1 MPRMCDFSHFSCT
14 FPSQT
19 KSILHIHFK
28 TILIWVMTHTQT
40 KYQDLLGFDQNPNS
54 ISFHL
59 TMNPTTK
66 EGFQNY
72 LVLCGY
78 TNLNFKKSKVR
89 IQFYQNPRFRD
100 KRLTISSLKFH
111 MIHTKSILKVV
122 SIPFWLDLGLNPP
135 SSSSLLSLLLPF
147 SLLYGS
153 SPHK

>member
-1 MPRMCDFSHFSCT
+1 MCDFSHFSCT

-19 KSILHIHFK
+19 KSILPIHFK

-66 EGFQNY
+66 EGFHNY

-89 IQFYQNPRFRD
+89 IQFYQNPRFRN

-122 SIPFWLDLGLNPP
+122 SIPKSKHPYLWIA
-135 SSSSLLSLLLPF
+135 
-147 SLLYGS
+147 
-153 SPHK
+153 

>member
-1 MPRMCDFSHFSCT
+1 MDLSIFVWNLTFSMDYLVSTGRSPRKVPRMCDFSHFSCT

-19 KSILHIHFK
+19 TSILHIHFK

-40 KYQDLLGFDQNPNS
+40 KYQDLLGFDQNPNL

-66 EGFQNY
+66 EGFHNY

-122 SIPFWLDLGLNPP
+122 SIPLDCLA
-135 SSSSLLSLLLPF
+135 
-147 SLLYGS
+147 
-153 SPHK
+153 